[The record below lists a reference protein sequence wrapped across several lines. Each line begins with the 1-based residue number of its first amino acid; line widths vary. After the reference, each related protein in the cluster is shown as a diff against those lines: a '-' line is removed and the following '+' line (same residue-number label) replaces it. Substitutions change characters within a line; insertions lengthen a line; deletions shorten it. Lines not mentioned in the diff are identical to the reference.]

1 MNRTLIFHHGL
12 CGDPSQPAEVF
23 PADIGWQCITPE
35 ARGHGAT
42 PAGPFEQLSIP
53 AFTDDLIKTIH
64 APAVIGGISMGA
76 AIALRLAVLRPNL
89 VQALILARPA
99 WLAEDNPPNL
109 AANSLAGDL
118 LRRYPPAEALA
129 QFNSHPLTQQLAAE
143 SPDNL
148 ESLQSCFTRE
158 PIQTTAELLY
168 RISTGGPQITPAQIQ
183 QIQVP
188 TLVLATARDFV
199 HPIPM
204 ARELAALIPNARYVE
219 LTPKST
225 NRQKYLT
232 EFRAAISSFLVAL

>member
-12 CGDPSQPAEVF
+12 CGDSAQPAEVF
-23 PADIGWQCITPE
+23 PAGIGWHCLTPE
-35 ARGHGAT
+35 ARGHGKT
-42 PAGPFEQLSIP
+42 PTGPYDELFIP
-53 AFTDDLIKTIH
+53 TFTGDLIKTIQ

-76 AIALRLAVLRPNL
+76 AIALRLAVERPDL

-109 AANSLAGDL
+109 AANALAGDL

-129 QFNSHPLTQQLAAE
+129 HFNSHPLTRQLAAE

-148 ESLQSCFTRE
+148 ESLQSCFTRQ
-158 PIQTTAELLY
+158 PIETTAELLV
-168 RISTGGPQITPAQIQ
+168 RISASGPGVTPAQIRN
-183 QIQVP
+183 IQVP

-204 ARELAALIPNARYVE
+204 ARELAALIPNAQYVE
-219 LTPKST
+219 LTPKSA
-225 NRQKYLT
+225 NRAQYLDD
-232 EFRAAISSFLVAL
+232 FRAAISSFLVPL